1 MEKLEMS
8 WLDAIVK
15 LYEKRLKLNT
25 DMMKGTKREKAKGYI
40 EVLEE
45 ARQEVMRSNNK
56 ELEQLFKNFYHDMY
70 VIKEEDIP
78 YSVYEKEQE
87 IARERGY
94 GNIPITEGYKKEKNE
109 EIIKDQETSLDK
121 WLEYFLYDEEAK
133 NYEGW
138 EVFWVLEGLQTLGKY
153 DKEKKVFSKRDNKT
167 IYAYPPVER
176 EVIFTTLNLMEE
188 YLKTKK
194 GEEEIKAA
202 LGQANF
208 KQLYEYSIKALSSG
222 KSETY
227 GVEGQW
233 IKYEQGSD
241 YHVLRN
247 SLQGYNTGWCTA
259 AGESFAKSQLEG
271 GDFYVYYSK
280 DENGENKIPRIA
292 IRMNGHDEIGEVR
305 GIADKQNMEG
315 EMLPILDEKLK
326 EFPDRE
332 KYYKKERD
340 MALLTKIDKK
350 VKRKEELTKEEL
362 RFLYELDDK
371 VEGFG
376 YEKDPRIEEII
387 LKRDWKEDIASVL
400 GCSKE
405 EISDNKQ
412 DILDGKDIKYF
423 RGSLYLRHLTD
434 VKGLKLPEIISGDL
448 YLSHLR
454 SAAGLKLPKT
464 INGGLYLNN
473 LRSAEGL
480 VFPEAINGDLDL
492 SGLETAE
499 GLTLPETIN
508 GCLFLESLESAKG
521 LTLPETI
528 NGSLDLSGL
537 ESAEGLVLPET
548 INGSLFL
555 ESLRS
560 AEGLKL
566 PETLNGGCL
575 VLGNL
580 ESTKGLTLPEIINGY
595 LDLASLKSVKG
606 LTLPETI
613 NGFLNLRSLESAKGL
628 TLPEK
633 LNGTLDLRS
642 LQSVEGIVISPEF
655 SCEYI
660 RASDEVRQE
669 IRKKIEEAK
678 ELPFRKET
686 GMRALAESTNDV
698 VLDTN
703 NVETKK

>member
-15 LYEKRLKLNT
+15 LYEKKLKLNT
-25 DMMKGTKREKAKGYI
+25 DMMRGTKREKAKGYI

-45 ARQEVMRSNNK
+45 ARQEVMKSNNK

-94 GNIPITEGYKKEKNE
+94 GNIPITEEYKKEKNE

-153 DKEKKVFSKRDNKT
+153 DKEKKVFSKRDKKT

-188 YLKTKK
+188 YLKDKT

-208 KQLYEYSIKALSSG
+208 KQLYEYSLRILSEG

-227 GVEGQW
+227 GIEGEW

-241 YHVLRN
+241 YHILRN

-271 GDFYVYYSK
+271 GDFYIYYSK

-292 IRMNGHDEIGEVR
+292 IRMSGHDEIGEVR

-315 EMLPILDEKLK
+315 EMLPILEEKLK
-326 EFPDRE
+326 EFPDRD

-340 MALLTKIDKK
+340 MALLTEIDKK
-350 VKRKEELTKEEL
+350 SKRGEQLTKDDL
-362 RFLYELDDK
+362 RFLYEIDDK
-371 VEGFG
+371 IEGFG

-387 LKRDWKEDIASVL
+387 SKRDWKEDIAWVL
-400 GCSKE
+400 DCKE
-405 EISDNKQ
+405 EQISDNQQ
-412 DILDGKDIKYF
+412 DVLDGKTIKYF
-423 RGSLYLRHLTD
+423 RG
-434 VKGLKLPEIISGDL
+434 
-448 YLSHLR
+448 
-454 SAAGLKLPKT
+454 
-464 INGGLYLNN
+464 
-473 LRSAEGL
+473 
-480 VFPEAINGDLDL
+480 DLDL
-492 SGLETAE
+492 GL
-499 GLTLPETIN
+499 
-508 GCLFLESLESAKG
+508 
-521 LTLPETI
+521 
-528 NGSLDLSGL
+528 
-537 ESAEGLVLPET
+537 LV
-548 INGSLFL
+548 G
-555 ESLRS
+555 
-560 AEGLKL
+560 A
-566 PETLNGGCL
+566 GGI
-575 VLGNL
+575 V
-580 ESTKGLTLPEIINGY
+580 
-595 LDLASLKSVKG
+595 
-606 LTLPETI
+606 
-613 NGFLNLRSLESAKGL
+613 
-628 TLPEK
+628 LPEK
-633 LNGTLDLRS
+633 LNGS
-642 LQSVEGIVISPEF
+642 
-655 SCEYI
+655 
-660 RASDEVRQE
+660 
-669 IRKKIEEAK
+669 
-678 ELPFRKET
+678 
-686 GMRALAESTNDV
+686 
-698 VLDTN
+698 
-703 NVETKK
+703 

>member
-1 MEKLEMS
+1 MERLEMS

-25 DMMKGTKREKAKGYI
+25 DMMRGTKREKAKGYI

-94 GNIPITEGYKKEKNE
+94 GNIPITEEYKKEKNE

-153 DKEKKVFSKRDNKT
+153 DKEKKVFSKRDKKT

-188 YLKTKK
+188 YLKEKK

-208 KQLYEYSIKALSSG
+208 KQLYEYSLRILSEG

-227 GVEGQW
+227 GTEGEW
-233 IKYEQGSD
+233 MKYEQGSD

-292 IRMNGHDEIGEVR
+292 IRMNGHNEIGEVR

-315 EMLPILDEKLK
+315 EMLPILEEKLK

-340 MALLTKIDKK
+340 MALLTEIDKK
-350 VKRKEELTKEEL
+350 SKRGEQLTKDDL
-362 RFLYELDDK
+362 RFLYEIDDK
-371 VEGFG
+371 IEGFG

-387 LKRDWKEDIASVL
+387 SKRDWKEDIAWVL
-400 GCSKE
+400 DCKE
-405 EISDNKQ
+405 EQISDNQQ
-412 DILDGKDIKYF
+412 DVLDGKTIKYF
-423 RGSLYLRHLTD
+423 RGSLYLRFLTYA
-434 VKGLKLPEIISGDL
+434 KGLKLPEIINGDL
-448 YLSHLR
+448 YLDDLK
-454 SAAGLKLPKT
+454 SAEWVLPEI
-464 INGGLYLNN
+464 INGY
-473 LRSAEGL
+473 
-480 VFPEAINGDLDL
+480 LDL
-492 SGLETAE
+492 SGLE
-499 GLTLPETIN
+499 
-508 GCLFLESLESAKG
+508 SAKD
-521 LTLPETI
+521 LELPKTV
-528 NGSLDLSGL
+528 NGDLNL
-537 ESAEGLVLPET
+537 NRLRSAEGLVLPET
-548 INGSLFL
+548 ING
-555 ESLRS
+555 
-560 AEGLKL
+560 
-566 PETLNGGCL
+566 N
-575 VLGNL
+575 
-580 ESTKGLTLPEIINGY
+580 
-595 LDLASLKSVKG
+595 
-606 LTLPETI
+606 
-613 NGFLNLRSLESAKGL
+613 LNL
-628 TLPEK
+628 
-633 LNGTLDLRS
+633 NNLR
-642 LQSVEGIVISPEF
+642 SVEGIVIPPKF
-655 SCEYI
+655 SCDYI
-660 RASDEVRQE
+660 FASEEVKQE
-669 IRKKIEEAK
+669 IRRKIEEAK
-678 ELPFRKET
+678 KLPFRKET
-686 GMRALAESTNDV
+686 GIKPLVESTNDV
-698 VLDTN
+698 VLGTN
-703 NVETKK
+703 NIEANKK